1 MPRPGSARPHLP
13 AAFAVAAP
21 LVLLALAL
29 AAVPWLF
36 DEFFAYQ
43 LGLYLLYGMVAQGIA
58 LTWGR
63 AGFLSLGQALF
74 FGLGAYLSGFILKAS
89 QQGLVWLALLPL
101 AALLPALLA
110 YVIGRLVFARRH
122 ESGPFFSLITLALVM
137 LGFQFANQ
145 WSSVTGGF
153 NGLSGIPEL
162 PGLDRYSTL
171 YWLIAALC
179 VLVTAAFVWLDRT
192 PLGTLW
198 SATAQNEDRL
208 QFFGFATHRLKA
220 LAFGIS
226 AFAAGLAGLLYA
238 PQQGLVTPQATGFL
252 LSAELVIWTAV
263 GGRTSP
269 YGALLGAVV
278 IGLLSSEL
286 RERVVYWE
294 AIVALV
300 FIVVVLRYPGG
311 LLAALAEV
319 TGVLE
324 RLARRFGWARSGRV
338 DGSRPAAAPDLRTR
352 SDPTQP
358 VTLMFEDV
366 RVRLNQV
373 DILDGLNLHI
383 DSAGLHCIIGPNG
396 AGKTSSF
403 NAITGRLPLS
413 GGAIR
418 FMERDVSGQHA
429 VAVAR
434 LGVGRKFQIPS
445 VFPQLSVA
453 DNLRIAVWANRVG
466 WRGLLSRHSR
476 QWRTPLWQLLEAEF
490 PFLAEQAHRPAGELS
505 QGQRQMLELAMTLL
519 PEPRLLLLDEPCA
532 GLSPAETQRQ
542 IEVIVKA
549 VDALRA
555 TALVIEHDMA
565 AVEALAHRV
574 HVLHQG
580 RLLASGTLAQ
590 VQADPGV
597 QAVYAGGR
605 K

>member
-1 MPRPGSARPHLP
+1 LT
-13 AAFAVAAP
+13 VAAP
-21 LVLLALAL
+21 LVLLTIAL

-36 DEFFAYQ
+36 DDFFAYQ

-89 QQGLVWLALLPL
+89 QQGVAWLALLPL
-101 AALLPALLA
+101 GALLPALLA
-110 YVIGRLVFARRH
+110 YLIGRLVFARRH

-171 YWLIAALC
+171 YWLIAALS
-179 VLVTAAFVWLDRT
+179 VLVTGFFVWLNRT

-198 SATAQNEDRL
+198 LAIAQNEDRL

-220 LAFGIS
+220 LAFAIS
-226 AFAAGLAGLLYA
+226 AFAAGLAGVLYA

-252 LSAELVIWTAV
+252 LAAEFVIWTAV
-263 GGRTSP
+263 GGRASP

-286 RERVVYWE
+286 RERIIYWE

-311 LLAALAEV
+311 LLAALGEV
-319 TGVLE
+319 
-324 RLARRFGWARSGRV
+324 GRV
-338 DGSRPAAAPDLRTR
+338 LVRLTRALGLRAAGAHGDAAEPAPTGAPALHTAAA
-352 SDPTQP
+352 QP
-358 VTLMFEDV
+358 ATLAFEDV

-373 DILDGLNLHI
+373 DILDGLDLRI
-383 DSAGLHCIIGPNG
+383 AGAGLHCIIGPNG

-413 GGAIR
+413 SGAIR
-418 FMERDVSGQHA
+418 FMGRDVSGQQA
-429 VAVAR
+429 VAVTR
-434 LGVGRKFQIPS
+434 LGIGRKFQIPS

-453 DNLRIAVWANRVG
+453 DNLRIAVWAHRSG
-466 WRGLLSRHSR
+466 WRALLSRRSR
-476 QWRTPLWQLLEAEF
+476 QWRTPLWRLLEAEF
-490 PFLAEQAHRPAGELS
+490 PFLAEQARRPAGELS

-532 GLSPAETQRQ
+532 GLSPAETRRQ

-549 VDALRA
+549 VDNLRA
-555 TALVIEHDMA
+555 TALVIEHDMS
-565 AVEALAHRV
+565 AVEAMANRV

-580 RLLASGTLAQ
+580 RLLASGTLAE
-590 VQADPGV
+590 VQADPAV